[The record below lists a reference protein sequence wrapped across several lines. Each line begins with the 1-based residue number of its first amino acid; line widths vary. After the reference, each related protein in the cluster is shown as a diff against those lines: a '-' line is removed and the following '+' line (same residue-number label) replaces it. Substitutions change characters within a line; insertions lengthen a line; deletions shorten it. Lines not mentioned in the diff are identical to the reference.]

1 MEHLTYDIRS
11 GDFNGAGAASRDL
24 KHHLKRI
31 GAESDSVRRAM
42 IAAYEAEMNVVIH
55 ADGGRLEATVSDG
68 QLDVDVVDR
77 GPGIPDIP
85 RAMHEGFSTASSE
98 ARALGFGAGMGLP
111 NIERN
116 ADRIRV
122 TSTVGEGTRVS
133 FSVMRRPEAADQ
145 GARPS
150 SLGTVPE
157 SCRDCRHCLV
167 ACPTAAVRVHDAR
180 PSVMD
185 HVCIDCTCC
194 IAACAPGA
202 LTMLDAPGEL
212 TGDGGVLAVPPALL
226 AGFGEHPAG
235 TVLDELHGLGF
246 SEVVSVHPYEDALRR
261 DVLDRAATGE
271 GPAPVISPVCPAVVN
286 LIEVRFPALVKHLA
300 PLASPWEALQ
310 RDLGERDATFAV
322 SCPSQRTAPGD
333 GAPRPQAAGADDLL
347 VVSGVSHV
355 LAVLEEIEDG
365 QLGGVTAVE
374 PYICDGGCF
383 GSPLLAED
391 AFVAAWRWAAS
402 AGDAPDGGRSLER
415 SRPFRARPGIRL
427 DADMAVAIRKLAQ

>member
-1 MEHLTYDIRS
+1 MR
-11 GDFNGAGAASRDL
+11 
-24 KHHLKRI
+24 
-31 GAESDSVRRAM
+31 
-42 IAAYEAEMNVVIH
+42 
-55 ADGGRLEATVSDG
+55 
-68 QLDVDVVDR
+68 
-77 GPGIPDIP
+77 
-85 RAMHEGFSTASSE
+85 EGFSTASSE

-122 TSTVGEGTRVS
+122 TSTIGEGTRVS
-133 FSVMRRPEAADQ
+133 FSVMLRPEAADQ

-150 SLGTVPE
+150 SLGTVPDL
-157 SCRDCRHCLV
+157 CRDCRHCLV
-167 ACPTAAVRVHDAR
+167 ACPTAAVRVREAR

-202 LTMLDAPGEL
+202 LTLA
-212 TGDGGVLAVPPALL
+212 GDGGVLAVPPALL

-235 TVLDELHGLGF
+235 TVLDELRGLGY

-261 DVLDRAATGE
+261 DVLDRAATGD

-286 LIEVRFPALVKHLA
+286 LVELKFPALVKHLA

-322 SCPSQRTAPGD
+322 SCPSQRTALLSQQPTAQRQTVTVRLVREALLPRLAARRPAPGD
-333 GAPRPQAAGADDLL
+333 GAPRAQAAGADDLL

-355 LAVLEEIEDG
+355 LAVLEEVEDG
-365 QLGGVTAVE
+365 RLGGVAAVE

-402 AGDAPDGGRSLER
+402 ADDAPDGGRSLER
-415 SRPFRARPGIRL
+415 SRPFHARPGIRL
-427 DADMAVAIRKLAQ
+427 DADMAVAIRKLAQLDAETAALPGKDCGVCGAPTCAALAEDIVMERATSALCPNVKLEEGTAS